1 MPYVRQRW
9 QKPEATPRTRH
20 GTRARGALAS
30 ASSTAFYCA
39 RQRETTLCRD
49 PYPRGRVAPRP
60 PLAITWNLDGATRDP
75 APLRL
80 GGLCGSAARAGRPL
94 RTPPH
99 ARSPHGGPGA
109 GAEPGTLRG
118 YHRQARGAAHPR
130 WVSRP
135 RSSSPGASIAVIPGV
150 PPPSP
155 VPGPRT
161 SHIDTYERARPAR
174 RVEPLRKQV
183 ACASYTHDREHS
195 DGWPSYPGSPNAMPL
210 SSTSIASSPS
220 Y

>member
-30 ASSTAFYCA
+30 ASSTAFYC
-39 RQRETTLCRD
+39 ETTSD
-49 PYPRGRVAPRP
+49 NVVYPRPGRAAAPARDYVEFRRCDDARSHAAPTRWSPAPRRR
-60 PLAITWNLDGATRDP
+60 A
-75 APLRL
+75 
-80 GGLCGSAARAGRPL
+80 LCGSAARAGRPL
-94 RTPPH
+94 HTPPH

-109 GAEPGTLRG
+109 GTEPGTLRG

-150 PPPSP
+150 GTYPPRAPC
-155 VPGPRT
+155 PGHHISHSHLRASAAGAPR
-161 SHIDTYERARPAR
+161 
-174 RVEPLRKQV
+174 
-183 ACASYTHDREHS
+183 
-195 DGWPSYPGSPNAMPL
+195 
-210 SSTSIASSPS
+210 
-220 Y
+220 